1 MAEMETTTIVEIDKK
16 IRDLYEKRQQ
26 LKKEADQIAVDKV
39 AKLFE
44 GKWVC
49 RRDGADEAAY
59 YHISKVEELCDNVY
73 QREGDPPLFR
83 CKCDRVFAFTY
94 FKGINTHMEEIGEN
108 LRLDQSTPILSGA
121 EMKAILD
128 QFKTKMADDVE
139 AVKNTL
145 T

>member
-26 LKKEADQIAVDKV
+26 LKKEADQIAMDKV
-39 AKLFE
+39 AKMFE
-44 GKWVC
+44 GKWIC

-59 YHISKVEELCDNVY
+59 YRISKVEELCDSAC
-73 QREGDPPLFR
+73 QRQGDPPLFR

-94 FKGINTHMEEIGEN
+94 FKGIKTYMEELGET
-108 LRLDQSTPILSGA
+108 LRLDQSIKILSGA

-139 AVKNTL
+139 AVKNAFT
-145 T
+145 